1 MTGDP
6 PRIRAKIAQFE
17 RKEANPDAA
26 PRYVAVMPWPCK
38 DLAEW
43 KQRYMDVAPD
53 ADPDEAAWLEKIA
66 KIALDVDKD
75 RSPPSNSPL
84 AG

>member
-1 MTGDP
+1 
-6 PRIRAKIAQFE
+6 
-17 RKEANPDAA
+17 
-26 PRYVAVMPWPCK
+26 
-38 DLAEW
+38 
-43 KQRYMDVAPD
+43 MDVAPD